1 MDPKEF
7 LTKHVKPGQE
17 FLAGLI
23 SIDMVGHSKQAGADR
38 EKSETKAAL
47 EGLLK
52 HELKNELAIL
62 LTWQGDGGIVLFD
75 ISKGCD
81 ELILFADR
89 VRHLVPLFN
98 RTKSILNK
106 LPHRQEI
113 ILRIVCHAGS
123 LVNQNGEPGELAGDA
138 LNLLAKR
145 DREIC
150 QPGYVVL
157 TSEIYRRLLPEFQER
172 CLFTNEHPAFGKIYT
187 LDGKTA
193 LCSLH
198 YNDRSSNN
206 LKEWITATR
215 KQRKFDRLLYFAYT
229 NELLYDFLAY
239 DLEGLEVKII
249 ARNWVAEHH
258 DEEVYNKILL
268 QKGSE
273 IDIKQR
279 QWFKSDVIKVR
290 AKEIYEQASK
300 MGKPLDMRF
309 YDIPPMFN
317 GALLESHSDS
327 SAAFVGIIE
336 WEEFPEEGG
345 SPYKLEEWPAII
357 LDGRDR
363 IHAHFLRYLSS
374 RFWESWNR
382 GLTYEQVCKEEE
394 KDEIMK
400 PAIIGKIWKFDDLP
414 YLLVYPCRR
423 VSNRSFPVVAFED
436 LTATRLVEGFLNEY
450 QVKVKQFNFELPEVL
465 QGNWFPQEA
474 EAKINDWPGHVIYI
488 CTKSLPPSL
497 VESLLD
503 QGFEYDVCAVGT
515 DTPYLQ
521 HRRRKEQV
529 LSSPTDQDPPEPR
542 DYSLIARFR
551 RQGRSGYGYIFAGI
565 RAMGTWGAAEY
576 VTDRS
581 NLQAL
586 AHLVR
591 DEQFVAIIETI
602 FNPDEHRIA
611 ETRLHLAP
619 EYFGK

>member
-215 KQRKFDRLLYFAYT
+215 QQRKFDRLIYFAYT

-258 DEEVYNKILL
+258 DEEVYNKI
-268 QKGSE
+268 
-273 IDIKQR
+273 
-279 QWFKSDVIKVR
+279 
-290 AKEIYEQASK
+290 
-300 MGKPLDMRF
+300 
-309 YDIPPMFN
+309 
-317 GALLESHSDS
+317 
-327 SAAFVGIIE
+327 
-336 WEEFPEEGG
+336 
-345 SPYKLEEWPAII
+345 
-357 LDGRDR
+357 
-363 IHAHFLRYLSS
+363 
-374 RFWESWNR
+374 
-382 GLTYEQVCKEEE
+382 
-394 KDEIMK
+394 
-400 PAIIGKIWKFDDLP
+400 
-414 YLLVYPCRR
+414 
-423 VSNRSFPVVAFED
+423 
-436 LTATRLVEGFLNEY
+436 
-450 QVKVKQFNFELPEVL
+450 
-465 QGNWFPQEA
+465 
-474 EAKINDWPGHVIYI
+474 
-488 CTKSLPPSL
+488 
-497 VESLLD
+497 
-503 QGFEYDVCAVGT
+503 
-515 DTPYLQ
+515 
-521 HRRRKEQV
+521 
-529 LSSPTDQDPPEPR
+529 
-542 DYSLIARFR
+542 
-551 RQGRSGYGYIFAGI
+551 
-565 RAMGTWGAAEY
+565 
-576 VTDRS
+576 
-581 NLQAL
+581 
-586 AHLVR
+586 
-591 DEQFVAIIETI
+591 
-602 FNPDEHRIA
+602 
-611 ETRLHLAP
+611 
-619 EYFGK
+619 

>member
-23 SIDMVGHSKQAGADR
+23 SIDIVAHSKQAGADR

-75 ISKGCD
+75 ISRGCD

-89 VRHLVPLFN
+89 IRHLVPLFN

-123 LVNQNGEPGELAGDA
+123 LVNQNGEPGELAGDT

-145 DREIC
+145 DKEIG

-172 CLFTNEHPAFGKIYT
+172 CLFTNEHPAFGKTYT

-215 KQRKFDRLLYFAYT
+215 QQRKFDRLLYFAYT

-249 ARNWVAEHH
+249 ARNWVVEHR
-258 DEEVYNKILL
+258 DEESFNKILL

-290 AKEIYEQASK
+290 AKEIFEKAIK
-300 MGKPLDMRF
+300 MGMPIDMRF
-309 YDIPPMFN
+309 YDMPPLFN
-317 GALLESHSDS
+317 GAVLESHSDS
-327 SAAFVGIIE
+327 SAAFAGIIK
-336 WEEFPEEGG
+336 WEEFPEGGG
-345 SPYKLEEWPAII
+345 SPYKLEEWPAMV

-363 IHAHFLRYLSS
+363 IHAHLLQYLSS

-394 KDEIMK
+394 KYELMK
-400 PAIIGKIWKFDDLP
+400 PAIVGKIWRFDDLT

-423 VSNRSFPVVAFED
+423 ISNRSFPVVAFED
-436 LTATRLVEGFLNEY
+436 LMAVRLVERFLNEY
-450 QVKVKQFNFELPEVL
+450 RVEVKHLNFELPDVL
-465 QGNWFPQEA
+465 QGNWFPGEA
-474 EAKINDWPGHVIYI
+474 IAKINDWPGHVVYI
-488 CTKSLPPSL
+488 CTKSVPPSL
-497 VESLLD
+497 MASLLE
-503 QGFEYDVCAVGT
+503 QGFEYDICSVGT
-515 DTPYLQ
+515 DSPYLQ

-529 LSSPTDQDPPEPR
+529 LSSPTAQAPPEPR
-542 DYSLIARFR
+542 DYSLIARLKR
-551 RQGRSGYGYIFAGI
+551 GGQEGYGYILAGI

-576 VTDRS
+576 LTDRS

-586 AHLVR
+586 THLVR
-591 DEQFVAIIETI
+591 EEQFAAIIETI